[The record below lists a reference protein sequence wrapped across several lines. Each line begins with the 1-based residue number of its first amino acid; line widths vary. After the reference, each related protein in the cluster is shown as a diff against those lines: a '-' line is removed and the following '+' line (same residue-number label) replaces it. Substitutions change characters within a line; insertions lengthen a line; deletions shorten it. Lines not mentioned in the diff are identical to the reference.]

1 MDKTTPVG
9 IDAGITGANMS
20 KRKFLSTGIQGLLG
34 LAAANATGVLGQ
46 TLPRTY
52 DEIMA
57 ALAAGKLTYQQLF
70 DACSQNAGNFNETQK
85 TVLKG
90 KLAELKL
97 QAQKPI
103 LTSQKNPPINETK
116 EQKAQRLA
124 IEKENKLR
132 QEKLE
137 GFNKD
142 FMKQEGWNFNPKNSG
157 DAKIKKEDE
166 GISIEFKERDK
177 TKPNQNSFTAKVH
190 QLVPGEYN
198 LSITAVGLNM
208 TAIFQGAAEQVLG
221 RQPLTKGDQKLII
234 PQGTLKVLFAN
245 ENTPLSP
252 KTLISKMTLSLPMEN
267 GKQVVVGNADGKK

>member
-1 MDKTTPVG
+1 
-9 IDAGITGANMS
+9 MS
-20 KRKFLSTGIQGLLG
+20 TRKFLSTSIKGLLG

-46 TLPRTY
+46 QALPRTY

-57 ALAAGKLTYQQLF
+57 ALAEWKLTYDELF
-70 DACSQNAGNFNETQK
+70 QICKQNQNNFNDQQK
-85 TVLKG
+85 TVLRW
-90 KLAELKL
+90 ELTKL
-97 QAQKPI
+97 QLQKTKPLASTEKKPSLI
-103 LTSQKNPPINETK
+103 ETK

-132 QEKLE
+132 QEE
-137 GFNKD
+137 FNKD
-142 FMKQEGWNFNPKNSG
+142 FIKPEGWNFNPKNSG

-190 QLVPGEYN
+190 QLVSGEYN
-198 LSITAVGLNM
+198 LSIAAVDLNM
-208 TAIFQGAAEQVLG
+208 TAIFQGPAEQVLG

-252 KTLISKMTLSLPMEN
+252 KTLISKMTLSLPIEN
-267 GKQVVVGNADGKK
+267 GKQVFAGNADGKK